1 MKILDDDKV
10 GKNLLLVNL
19 LNLHETVTSE
29 PYTVTYIG
37 V

>member
-1 MKILDDDKV
+1 MKILDDHKV

-19 LNLHETVTSE
+19 LDLYETVTSE
-29 PYTVTYIG
+29 PYTVAYIG